1 VAQAQAAPAR
11 TLASLRT
18 PTAMTTLTN
27 VVILGGN
34 ALAGIVSARALGPA
48 GRGQLAVV
56 MLWPG
61 LISMV
66 GMLGLPSAC
75 CYYVAHWPARS
86 ITLAAHFRR
95 AAARQAVVMTAV
107 SALFLWWLHYRLR
120 LQAILTIEYTVSA
133 AGTAIALYGTC
144 FVQGLGDFTRF
155 NLIRLVS
162 AGLSV
167 APMLAIA
174 FMVHLTP
181 AEAGL
186 AYLVPTWCSAALG
199 WSWLRGGGRPGDTRP
214 LSRPER
220 HAIRWYGWRS
230 VASLTGLT
238 INRSADQLILGL
250 FVPVGSLGLYMVAA
264 SASSPLPYV
273 VASLGMVGLPT
284 VAALPDQAK
293 ATATWKALGR
303 ATYLLAI
310 LAPACAAL
318 IPLAVPAAYGR
329 HYSAAVIPAELL
341 LIGAVF
347 TALTAVADDLLR
359 AHGNPGFVSITQG
372 AGGAVTIVG
381 TLLLARRSL
390 TEVALVSSL
399 GFAVAFVLALIR
411 LWVATRRTSNT
422 GATSATAGRHRVSRA
437 AGPMPQPADRDIGSV
452 PR

>member
-1 VAQAQAAPAR
+1 MAQAAPAR
-11 TLASLRT
+11 ARILASLRA
-18 PTAMTTLTN
+18 PTASTTLTN
-27 VVILGGN
+27 LVILGGN

-75 CYYVAHWPARS
+75 CYYVAHWPERS
-86 ITLAAHFRR
+86 TTMAAYFRR
-95 AAARQAVVMTAV
+95 VAVWQAFVMTAV
-107 SALFLWWLHYRLR
+107 SGLILWWLHYRLR
-120 LQAILTIEYTVSA
+120 LPTILTIEYTSSA

-155 NLIRLVS
+155 NLIRVIS
-162 AGLSV
+162 AGLSA
-167 APMLAIA
+167 APMLVIA
-174 FMVHLTP
+174 LMVHLTP

-199 WSWLRGGGRPGDTRP
+199 WSWLRRAGRPGDTRP
-214 LSRPER
+214 LSRHER
-220 HAIRWYGWRS
+220 RSIRSYGWRS
-230 VASLTGLT
+230 LASLTGLS

-250 FVPVGSLGLYMVAA
+250 LVPVGSLGLYTVAA

-284 VAALPDQAK
+284 VAALPGQAK
-293 ATATWKALGR
+293 AAATWKALGR

-310 LAPACAAL
+310 LAPACGTL
-318 IPLAVPAAYGR
+318 IPLMVPAAYGG
-329 HYSAAVIPAELL
+329 HYSAAVFPAELL

-411 LWVATRRTSNT
+411 LWVATRRTVSS
-422 GATSATAGRHRVSRA
+422 GATSAGGGRHRIGRVA
-437 AGPMPQPADRDIGSV
+437 EPTPQPADRDI
-452 PR
+452 